1 MDLKE
6 KLIQYAKNPVT
17 RLSQLFRHKFYV
29 PLILSYDRFG
39 DLKRGINTQELI
51 STSDLGF
58 SSSIGNHYEAARYS
72 TLRKFLK
79 LAQKKGYSSLLDIGC
94 GYGRPLIVAKELGFL
109 KLYGVDISQ
118 KLIDNCFLNLKKL
131 NIEANLVCCDV
142 DKYSSPN
149 EDLVIFIFNS
159 LKEDRLSSLID
170 KLKKRKNKC
179 LFIYANPKYKNL
191 DLSDPIYVF
200 SNKHFGMYEEDA
212 LFFEIN

>member
-1 MDLKE
+1 MYFIE
-6 KLIQYAKNPVT
+6 KFNQYRKSPSK
-17 RLSQLFRHKFYV
+17 RILQFIRHKFYT
-29 PLILSYDRFG
+29 PLIISYDRLNDF
-39 DLKRGINTQELI
+39 KRGINTQELI
-51 STSDLGF
+51 APSDLGF

-72 TLRKFLK
+72 TLRKILK

-142 DKYSSPN
+142 DKYLIPN
-149 EDLVIFIFNS
+149 EELVIFMFNS
-159 LKEDRLSSLID
+159 LKEDRLSSLIE

-179 LFIYANPKYKNL
+179 LFIYANPKHKIL
-191 DLSDPIYVF
+191 GLSDPIYVY
-200 SNKHFGMYEEDA
+200 SNKHFGMYSEDA